1 MGATFPL
8 KQRLSTPTYEW
19 DLDPYTKID
28 MTYDDFLDMFN
39 KAKKSEQK
47 SIQENGYAQPDN

>member
-1 MGATFPL
+1 M

-19 DLDPYTKID
+19 DIDHYTKID

>member
-8 KQRLSTPTYEW
+8 KQRLSTSTY
-19 DLDPYTKID
+19 DHYTKID